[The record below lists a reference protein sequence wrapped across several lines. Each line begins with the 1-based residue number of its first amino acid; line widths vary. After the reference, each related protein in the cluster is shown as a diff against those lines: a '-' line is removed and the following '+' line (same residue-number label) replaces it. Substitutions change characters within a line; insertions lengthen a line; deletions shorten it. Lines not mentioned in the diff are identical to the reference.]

1 MEQLFKSATVREDHN
16 ERRLKAGDGYP
27 TGTAIPGW
35 PDHQMKMVAVG
46 GLTLIGEKTS
56 TRPCSPT
63 CDTRCDYFTRKVTHF
78 GPESH
83 KLFTHRLV
91 TVAMLVSNPLDSN
104 ENLRHRHIS

>member
-1 MEQLFKSATVREDHN
+1 MDSEIALRGKGVGKYGPAVAD
-16 ERRLKAGDGYP
+16 
-27 TGTAIPGW
+27 W
-35 PDHQMKMVAVG
+35 PDHQMKMIAG
-46 GLTLIGEKTS
+46 ERIELIGEKTS
-56 TRPCSPT
+56 TRPRSPT